1 MIARRRSARAGSHL
15 GTIVAASALLAPWGF
30 ASTAHA
36 QFCPSYTPAGTAG
49 GQNCAIQPVE
59 GKNPDIPTW
68 HQIFKKVSGG
78 KASWGSDGPDIGN
91 MGAGCGHPK
100 PLTEVPAK
108 FPCHVLKAIA
118 MRESFWQ
125 QFCVPT
131 GPASEKGKPER
142 TIVSFDCGY
151 GIGQVTSGM
160 HVGESPG
167 FDRQRVAGDA
177 TYNLATGTLILL
189 SKWRAAECVGDNDP
203 TLVEDWY
210 TAIWAYNG
218 FAYVNNPNN
227 PNLDS
232 NRGVY
237 DPDVDTGASHTY
249 QEFVYGWM
257 EHPHDD
263 RWAVLPAAY
272 PSRGDIGNGS
282 SPGALPESKCA
293 SPTSCAQTRPTHTS
307 SCGGQDDEEPVV
319 DGGVDPDPV
328 GGDDASVGPKPSRD
342 GGTDPSN
349 GDDEDDDTTTNGGVG
364 STSPL
369 KQAGDSGCSCRSA
382 GASSAA
388 TTPGLLA
395 GLAVAASAFW
405 ARRRR
410 PRTSRDEPRT

>member
-1 MIARRRSARAGSHL
+1 MSARRRLSPRGSTGAGML
-15 GTIVAASALLAPWGF
+15 VAAGALLAPLTF
-30 ASTAHA
+30 ASPARA

-131 GPASEKGKPER
+131 GPGSEKGKPER

-160 HVGESPG
+160 HVGENPA

-189 SKWRAAECVGDNDP
+189 SKWRAADCVGDNDP

-218 FAYVNNPNN
+218 FAYSNNPNN

-237 DPDVDTGASHTY
+237 DPDVHSGASHTY

-263 RWAVLPAAY
+263 RWAVLAAAY
-272 PSRGDIGNGS
+272 PNRGDVGNGS
-282 SPGALPESKCA
+282 SPGALPEPKCA

-307 SCGGQDDEEPVV
+307 SCGGQDEEPV
-319 DGGVDPDPV
+319 DDAGVDAGPV
-328 GGDDASVGPKPSRD
+328 TGDDASVGPNPPRD
-342 GGTDPSN
+342 GGSGANDG
-349 GDDEDDDTTTNGGVG
+349 GDDDDDDTTTTGGVG
-364 STSPL
+364 NSSRL
-369 KQAGDSGCSCRSA
+369 KQTGDSGCSCRSA
-382 GASSAA
+382 GTSATA
-388 TTPGLLA
+388 TTPGMIA
-395 GLAVAASAFW
+395 GLGVAVSLFW
-405 ARRRR
+405 ARRRKS
-410 PRTSRDEPRT
+410 RTRR